1 VAARFG
7 FLDSPGPIAFAH
19 RGASPDGRENTLAA
33 VERVVRLGFSYLETD
48 VRISRDGVPVL
59 MHDAS
64 LDRTTDR
71 TGAIAD
77 LPWARIAAARIGG
90 TEPVP
95 RLDELLATWPEL
107 KVNLHVKTEAAVGPL
122 AAAVRRAGALDRVC
136 VAAFQDGYVAAAR
149 TALGPGLCTGLG
161 TRGALALKLAS
172 LRGDRR
178 VRPTAACAQVPSRLG
193 ALRVIDDRFVET
205 AHRSGIAVH
214 AWTINDAAEM
224 RRLLD
229 LGVDGIM
236 SDRAETLRD
245 VLAERGAWRP
255 A

>member
-1 VAARFG
+1 MPERFG
-7 FLDSPGPIAFAH
+7 FLDSAGPIAFAH

-33 VERVVRLGFSYLETD
+33 VERVVRLGFTHLETD
-48 VRISRDGVPVL
+48 VRVSRDGVALL
-59 MHDAS
+59 MHDPS

-71 TGAIAD
+71 SGAIAD
-77 LPWARIAAARIGG
+77 LPWAEIERARIGG
-90 TEPVP
+90 TEPIP
-95 RLDELLATWPEL
+95 RLADLFAAFPDLR
-107 KVNLHVKTEAAVGPL
+107 VNLHVKVATAVRPMAAEI
-122 AAAVRRAGALDRVC
+122 RRAGALDRVC
-136 VAAFQDGYVAAAR
+136 VAAFQDRFVAAAR
-149 TALGPGLCTGLG
+149 AELGPGLCTGTG
-161 TRGALALKLAS
+161 VRGALALRLAS
-172 LRGDRR
+172 RRGGT
-178 VRPTAACAQVPSRLG
+178 VGPIAACAQVPPRLG
-193 ALRVIDDRFVET
+193 PLTVIDERFVAT

-245 VLAERGAWRP
+245 VLRERDA